1 MPPGH
6 PQWGPQQPPRQPVRD
21 DRRPPAPGPRPGAP
35 GPVPPPA
42 PQAPAPQPV
51 PAAEER
57 PADVPEPEQ
66 LPPLG
71 AEPSAAPAEGR
82 PGDDGYDPAE
92 MTVRLGG
99 SGPLPAAEPLPEAPA
114 EESGPQPAAGYTDP
128 SEPSGYAVQ
137 EDGKEDE
144 EDDEFESTVRLQ
156 PGPADPDG
164 ATVRLGAE
172 PRDRGALAEHLGEAA
187 PPAPVEEAPQ
197 QWEQAPEAPRWDAPA
212 AYAESGA
219 HPARQWEQPQSPA
232 EAAQPAAETGGQ
244 AAYQWEQA
252 PDAAEQSA
260 PQQWE
265 QAPEAPRWD
274 APAAYAESGAHPARQ
289 WEQPQSPAEAAQPGA
304 ETGGQ
309 AAYQW
314 EQAPPAPAEAPQ
326 SWEQPQSP
334 AEAAQPG
341 AESGGQ
347 AAYQW
352 EQAAPAPAP
361 EQARWDRSA
370 APAQPQQPAAET
382 GGRPS
387 PYQWDQV
394 LAGAEQPAPQAAPGP
409 EAGAPA
415 PQQQW
420 EQPADQG
427 WTQQQALYQQQYPA
441 TGGQQPYPQQAQRP
455 QVQQPPQQPQMQ
467 PVQQPYEQPPV
478 PQGPEDL
485 DTAALV
491 RGGGARK
498 NKPGKGWRK
507 AVHAMSLGLVNPGES
522 AADKRRNELVA
533 RARTHVAGGHHR
545 VAVLSLKGG
554 VGKTT
559 TTVAL
564 GSMLASLRGDRV
576 LAVDANPDRGTL
588 SDKVRLETAATI
600 RDLLNEQHMITRY
613 ADIRGF
619 TSQAMSRLE
628 ILASDRDPA
637 VSEAFSESDYREVSR
652 LLEHYYSIC
661 LTDCGTGLLHSAMR
675 GVLGLADQ
683 VVLVSSPSVDG
694 ARSAS
699 ATLDWLEAHE
709 YGYLV
714 RGAVVVLSMVRPSGK
729 SSVDLDR
736 LEQHFASRCRAV
748 VRVPWDSHLEEG
760 AEVDLDRLA
769 PGTRDSYLK
778 LAATVGE
785 AFAWPR

>member
-1 MPPGH
+1 M
-6 PQWGPQQPPRQPVRD
+6 
-21 DRRPPAPGPRPGAP
+21 
-35 GPVPPPA
+35 
-42 PQAPAPQPV
+42 
-51 PAAEER
+51 
-57 PADVPEPEQ
+57 PEPEQ

-71 AEPSAAPAEGR
+71 AEPSAAPAEER
-82 PGDDGYDPAE
+82 QGDDAFDPAE
-92 MTVRLGG
+92 MTVRLGA
-99 SGPLPAAEPLPEAPA
+99 PDPVPAAEPLPETPA
-114 EESGPQPAAGYTDP
+114 AEHAEPSGPPGPSAYTEP
-128 SEPSGYAVQ
+128 SEPSVSSGSAVRADEE
-137 EDGKEDE
+137 EDG

-156 PGPADPDG
+156 PGAAAPDS
-164 ATVRLGAE
+164 ATVRLGAG
-172 PRDRGALAEHLGEAA
+172 PRDSALAERLGEAA
-187 PPAPVEEAPQ
+187 PPADAAAPPAPAEEAPQ
-197 QWEQAPEAPRWDAPA
+197 QWEQAPAAAPEAPQWDASA

-219 HPARQWEQPQSPA
+219 QPAQQWERPSDEAEQWGPAAPAEAPQPAPQQWEQAPEVPQWDASAAYAESGAQPAQQWEQPPAEAVRPAAETGGHSPYQWDQAPA

-244 AAYQWEQA
+244 A
-252 PDAAEQSA
+252 
-260 PQQWE
+260 
-265 QAPEAPRWD
+265 
-274 APAAYAESGAHPARQ
+274 G
-289 WEQPQSPAEAAQPGA
+289 
-304 ETGGQ
+304 
-309 AAYQW
+309 YQW
-314 EQAPPAPAEAPQ
+314 EQAPPAPAEASQEWQQ
-326 SWEQPQSP
+326 SAAP
-334 AEAAQPG
+334 AAAEPSDQWR
-341 AESGGQ
+341 
-347 AAYQW
+347 QW
-352 EQAAPAPAP
+352 EQAAPAPAQ
-361 EQARWDRSA
+361 EQAWWDPSA
-370 APAQPQQPAAET
+370 APAQPQPSAAESGGQQPYQWDQAPAEAAQPAAESGGRQPYQWDQAQPQAEAARPAAET
-382 GGRPS
+382 GGQS

-394 LAGAEQPAPQAAPGP
+394 LAGTEQPAPQAAP
-409 EAGAPA
+409 A
-415 PQQQW
+415 PQQW
-420 EQPADQG
+420 ERPADQG
-427 WTQQQALYQQQYPA
+427 WAQQAPYQPQYPA
-441 TGGQQPYPQQAQRP
+441 TGGQQPYPQQG
-455 QVQQPPQQPQMQ
+455 QPPQAQQPQMQ